1 MAIAGVVQMGQGF
14 RVEKGQLVR
23 PDEIESLRVAV
34 GWDGMEGRYGRILPG
49 LYAHYSVREESGNL
63 VGFLSVLSDGVGDAF
78 LLDLMVRPDHQ
89 KRGIGSALV
98 KEAIRELKSAGVK
111 CVQVTFNPEL
121 EPFFK
126 QFGFHIFRAG
136 IIDNETMDMD
146 Q

>member
-1 MAIAGVVQMGQGF
+1 MEQGF
-14 RVEKGQLVR
+14 SVGKDQLVR
-23 PDEIESLRVAV
+23 PDEIESLRAAV
-34 GWDGMEGRYGRILPG
+34 GWDRMEGTYGRILPK
-49 LYAHYSVREESGNL
+49 LYAYYSVRKSSGDL
-63 VGFLSVLSDGVGDAF
+63 VGFLSVLSDGVADAF
-78 LLDLMVRPDHQ
+78 LIDLMVHPDHQ

-136 IIDNETMDMD
+136 IIDHETMDVD
-146 Q
+146 P

>member
-1 MAIAGVVQMGQGF
+1 MGQGF
-14 RVEKGQLVR
+14 SVEKCQPVR

-34 GWDGMEGRYGRILPG
+34 GWDRMEGSYGTILPK
-49 LYAHYSVREESGNL
+49 LYAYYLVREESGNL

-89 KRGIGSALV
+89 NRGIGSALV

-121 EPFFK
+121 EPFFRR
-126 QFGFHIFRAG
+126 FGFHIFRAG
-136 IIDNETMDMD
+136 IIDNEAMDVD
-146 Q
+146 P